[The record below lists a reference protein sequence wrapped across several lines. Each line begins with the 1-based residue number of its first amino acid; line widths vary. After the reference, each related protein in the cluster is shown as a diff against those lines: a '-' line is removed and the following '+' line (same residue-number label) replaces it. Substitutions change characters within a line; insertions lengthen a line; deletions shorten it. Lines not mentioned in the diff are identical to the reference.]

1 MADDTAALVVALSA
15 QLTKFE
21 KDMQGAVAIADRRT
35 KEIEGKFSALN
46 TTINNKFTSLT
57 SQAKSNIGFLGD
69 LLSSLGGKGTTA
81 AVAIGVVAGAIAFL
95 ADKTAEFAEKSKALK
110 EGAETAGLTI
120 NQLKQLGSAGKAV
133 GLDFDETTSF
143 FTKFVANLEQLRQG
157 SGPLYDALLKIDT
170 GLLRQLSTTKD
181 SAKAIDLLTAAFG
194 RLDNQTQKLD
204 LAKAAGGRAGL
215 TGSRLLD
222 SLGAQ
227 GGLSGLVAKNP
238 VIDEAQIERAAQLRI
253 EIDAIQKKTSNIWGT
268 MFSDQIL
275 NAEKGTAVVFNEIA
289 LAIERIVGAK
299 ERSKALGE
307 ATAPATFADRFGAL
321 PGAPAKITTGGTPAG
336 ATPGGGSPS
345 VELEIL
351 RKNLAL
357 IGEAVTQSEQLRL
370 KKLEIAAAAEKGGL
384 SIGTETRALAAFNLS
399 MKAAALATRERLAV
413 ATEQQIA
420 EVRLAQLA
428 QDRTKFGLTEN
439 EVQKAT
445 VVILREAAEAAD
457 ALTVRRAYLP
467 GLKQLE
473 LDAKSVRKGLDEV
486 AVSGLNS
493 LTDGLADIVT
503 NTKTA
508 SQAFTDMAN
517 SIIKDIARMVIRQSI
532 TGPLAGILGSAL
544 GGFGGGSAGVLAGG
558 SPLGFGGIGHNA
570 GGTDNWRG
578 GPTWVGENGPEL
590 INLPRGSQVIPNDV
604 VKGGQG
610 GGDTVINLGGIVMN
624 GNGETDPKELASAIL
639 AQARAQIVPT
649 VRDAQRR
656 RVL

>member
-15 QLTKFE
+15 QLSKFE

-299 ERSKALGE
+299 ERAKASCGWISGRKQIKLRG
-307 ATAPATFADRFGAL
+307 L
-321 PGAPAKITTGGTPAG
+321 PDGV
-336 ATPGGGSPS
+336 S
-345 VELEIL
+345 
-351 RKNLAL
+351 
-357 IGEAVTQSEQLRL
+357 RL
-370 KKLEIAAAAEKGGL
+370 K
-384 SIGTETRALAAFNLS
+384 R
-399 MKAAALATRERLAV
+399 
-413 ATEQQIA
+413 
-420 EVRLAQLA
+420 
-428 QDRTKFGLTEN
+428 
-439 EVQKAT
+439 
-445 VVILREAAEAAD
+445 
-457 ALTVRRAYLP
+457 
-467 GLKQLE
+467 
-473 LDAKSVRKGLDEV
+473 
-486 AVSGLNS
+486 
-493 LTDGLADIVT
+493 
-503 NTKTA
+503 
-508 SQAFTDMAN
+508 
-517 SIIKDIARMVIRQSI
+517 
-532 TGPLAGILGSAL
+532 
-544 GGFGGGSAGVLAGG
+544 
-558 SPLGFGGIGHNA
+558 
-570 GGTDNWRG
+570 
-578 GPTWVGENGPEL
+578 
-590 INLPRGSQVIPNDV
+590 
-604 VKGGQG
+604 
-610 GGDTVINLGGIVMN
+610 
-624 GNGETDPKELASAIL
+624 
-639 AQARAQIVPT
+639 
-649 VRDAQRR
+649 
-656 RVL
+656 